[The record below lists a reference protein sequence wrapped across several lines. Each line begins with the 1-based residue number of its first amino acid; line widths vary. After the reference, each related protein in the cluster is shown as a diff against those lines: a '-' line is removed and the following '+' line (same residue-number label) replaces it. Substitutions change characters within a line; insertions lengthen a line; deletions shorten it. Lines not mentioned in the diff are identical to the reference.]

1 MGAGVSRGN
10 DSVKKII
17 EKAAVLIEA
26 LPYIQSFQRKVV
38 VIKLGGSA
46 MISPECI
53 EGVLRDVVFMEAV
66 KMKPVLVHG
75 GGNAISR
82 RMKEAGIQPRF
93 IDGLRVTDSEV
104 IGIVMEIL
112 AGINGTLSA
121 RINDM
126 GGRSVGLCRR
136 EELVIKAN
144 KHLPLLSA
152 KSGKSKPTDIGFVG
166 EVDRIDVDAIR
177 NITRR
182 DRVPVI
188 APLGEDKK
196 GDVYNINGDMAAG
209 AIAAELNAE
218 KLVFLTDVEGIMT
231 KSDHRQVLSSL
242 KREDIIRLMEEGT
255 IAGGMIPKV
264 TAGLHALENGVK
276 KIHIIDG
283 RIKHSL
289 LLEIFTDKGIG
300 TEIVN

>member
-1 MGAGVSRGN
+1 M
-10 DSVKKII
+10 KKVIQ
-17 EKAAVLIEA
+17 KAAVLVEA
-26 LPYIQSFQRKVV
+26 LPYIQSFQKKVV
-38 VIKLGGSA
+38 VVKLGGSA

-75 GGNAISR
+75 GGNAISL
-82 RMKEAGIQPRF
+82 RMKEAGIQPQF
-93 IDGLRVTDSEV
+93 IDGLRVTDLDA
-104 IGIVMEIL
+104 IGIVREVL
-112 AGINGTLSA
+112 SEINGTLSA
-121 RINDM
+121 QIRDM
-126 GGRSVGLCRR
+126 GGRAVGLVDKS
-136 EELVIKAN
+136 ELVIEAGKL
-144 KHLPLLSA
+144 LPMLA
-152 KSGKSKPTDIGFVG
+152 GKSGESKPTDIGFVG
-166 EVDRIDVDAIR
+166 EVRRIDVEAIR
-177 NITRR
+177 KIIRR

-188 APLGEDKK
+188 APLGKDEK
-196 GDVYNINGDMAAG
+196 GNVYNINGDMAAG
-209 AIAAELNAE
+209 ALAAELKAE

-231 KSDHRQVLSSL
+231 KSDHRQILSSL
-242 KREDIIRLMEEGT
+242 KREDIVRLMDEGT

-264 TAGLHALENGVK
+264 MAGLHALENGVK

>member
-1 MGAGVSRGN
+1 MKTMIR
-10 DSVKKII
+10 
-17 EKAAVLIEA
+17 KAAVLIEA
-26 LPYIQSFQRKVV
+26 LPYIQSFQKKVV
-38 VIKLGGSA
+38 VVKLGGSA

-66 KMKPVLVHG
+66 RMKPVLVHG
-75 GGNAISR
+75 GGNAISL
-82 RMKEAGIQPRF
+82 RMKEAGIQPCF
-93 IDGLRVTDSEV
+93 IDGLRVTDSDV
-104 IGIVMEIL
+104 IGIVMEVL
-112 AGINGTLSA
+112 SEINGTLSGQ
-121 RINDM
+121 ISDM
-126 GGRSVGLCRR
+126 AGRAVGLCGRD
-136 EELVIKAN
+136 ELVIKA
-144 KHLPLLSA
+144 KKYLPMLA
-152 KSGKSKPTDIGFVG
+152 GKSGKAKPTDIGFVG
-166 EVDRIDVDAIR
+166 EVDRIDTEAIR

-196 GDVYNINGDMAAG
+196 GNIYNINGDMAAG
-209 AIAAELNAE
+209 AIAAALKAE

-231 KSDHRQVLSSL
+231 KSDHRQILSSL

-300 TEIVN
+300 TEIVV